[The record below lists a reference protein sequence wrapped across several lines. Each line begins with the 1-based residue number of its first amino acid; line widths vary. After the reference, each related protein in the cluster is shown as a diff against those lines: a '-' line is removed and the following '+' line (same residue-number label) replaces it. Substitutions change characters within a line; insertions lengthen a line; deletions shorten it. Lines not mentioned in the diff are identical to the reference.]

1 MNRNVVALSVCQG
14 LLVANTITV
23 FAVGS
28 LAGAKLAPAKSLA
41 TLSITAYTV
50 GAALSTYLF
59 SLYMKRHGRRA
70 GFALGTLAGALGAV
84 ICAVAILSENFWL
97 FC

>member
-14 LLVANTITV
+14 LIVANTITV

-28 LAGAKLAPAKSLA
+28 LAGSRLAPDKSLA
-41 TLSITAYTV
+41 TLSITAYTI

-59 SLYMKRHGRRA
+59 SL
-70 GFALGTLAGALGAV
+70 L
-84 ICAVAILSENFWL
+84 
-97 FC
+97 